1 MPRPSR
7 SIRTQAII
15 LSRRD
20 FGEADRLLTLLTP
33 SRGKLRAIAKGA
45 RKPNAKLSGHVE
57 LFARSD
63 WSAAPGAQPRHRDAS
78 RTDRAR
84 IWGLRDDLQRGA
96 YASYAAE
103 LLDRFTA
110 DDEEEAG
117 GLFALLDDTLM
128 RIANARDPRLATRFY
143 ELALLNLVGFKPE
156 LSECVIT
163 RLPLLPEAQFFSSD
177 EGGVVSRAG
186 KSLSQSRLL
195 PIELDTLKLL
205 RHFAAQ
211 CRKVC
216 RGGEPAS
223 ERRRARAR
231 RAAHVGLHRAFAG
244 APAGER
250 GIFAAPAG
258 WWLDPTPNPSPKMRE
273 GLFTPT
279 PAVCVYATQD
289 EGGAFLLS
297 SRIA

>member
-1 MPRPSR
+1 MPPKSR

-33 SRGKLRAIAKGA
+33 AHGKLRAIAKGA

-63 WSAAPGAQPRHRDAS
+63 CLLRQGRNLAILTQAELIEPYL
-78 RTDRAR
+78 
-84 IWGLRDDLQRGA
+84 GLRDDLQRGA

-110 DDEEEAG
+110 DDEEAAG
-117 GLFALLDDTLM
+117 GLFALLDDTLA
-128 RIANARDPRLATRFY
+128 RIANSHDPRLATRFY
-143 ELALLNLVGFKPE
+143 ELALLDLVGFKPE

-163 RLPLLPEAQFFSSD
+163 RQPLLPEAQFFSSD

-186 KSLSQSRLL
+186 LARSRSNTL

-205 RHFAAQ
+205 RHLQRNAVNYADVESL
-211 CRKVC
+211 RLSADEHG
-216 RGGEPAS
+216 RAERLMLAYIAHLLEGRLAS
-223 ERRRARAR
+223 A
-231 RAAHVGLHRAFAG
+231 
-244 APAGER
+244 
-250 GIFAAPAG
+250 
-258 WWLDPTPNPSPKMRE
+258 
-273 GLFTPT
+273 
-279 PAVCVYATQD
+279 
-289 EGGAFLLS
+289 AFLAGLRS
-297 SRIA
+297 EDGRK

>member
-33 SRGKLRAIAKGA
+33 ARGKLRAIAKGA
-45 RKPNAKLSGHVE
+45 RKPNARLSGHVE

-63 WSAAPGAQPRHRDAS
+63 CLLHQGRSLAIVTQAELIEPYL
-78 RTDRAR
+78 
-84 IWGLRDDLQRGA
+84 GLRDDLQRGA

-110 DDEEEAG
+110 DDEEAG

-128 RIANARDPRLATRFY
+128 RIANAHDPRLATRFY
-143 ELALLNLVGFKPE
+143 ELALLDLVGFKPE

-205 RHFAAQ
+205 RHLQRNAENYAEVASLRLSADEHGRAERLMLAYIAHLLERRLVSVAFLQ
-211 CRKVC
+211 RL
-216 RGGEPAS
+216 RGG
-223 ERRRARAR
+223 
-231 RAAHVGLHRAFAG
+231 G
-244 APAGER
+244 
-250 GIFAAPAG
+250 
-258 WWLDPTPNPSPKMRE
+258 
-273 GLFTPT
+273 
-279 PAVCVYATQD
+279 
-289 EGGAFLLS
+289 
-297 SRIA
+297 

>member
-1 MPRPSR
+1 MPSGAWSDSPADCPAMPPKSR

-33 SRGKLRAIAKGA
+33 AHGKLRAIAKGA

-63 WSAAPGAQPRHRDAS
+63 CLLRQGRNLAILTQAELIEPYL
-78 RTDRAR
+78 
-84 IWGLRDDLQRGA
+84 GLRDDLQRGA

-110 DDEEEAG
+110 DDEEAAG
-117 GLFALLDDTLM
+117 GLFALLDDTLA
-128 RIANARDPRLATRFY
+128 RIANSHDPRLATRFY
-143 ELALLNLVGFKPE
+143 ELALLDLVGFKPE

-163 RLPLLPEAQFFSSD
+163 RQPLLPEAQFFSSD

-186 KSLSQSRLL
+186 LARSRSYTL

-205 RHFAAQ
+205 RHLQRNAVNYADVESL
-211 CRKVC
+211 RLSADEHG
-216 RGGEPAS
+216 RAERLMLAYIAHLLEGRLAS
-223 ERRRARAR
+223 A
-231 RAAHVGLHRAFAG
+231 
-244 APAGER
+244 
-250 GIFAAPAG
+250 
-258 WWLDPTPNPSPKMRE
+258 
-273 GLFTPT
+273 
-279 PAVCVYATQD
+279 
-289 EGGAFLLS
+289 AFLAGLRS
-297 SRIA
+297 EDGRK

>member
-1 MPRPSR
+1 MPRQSR

-45 RKPNAKLSGHVE
+45 RKPSARLSGHVE

-63 WSAAPGAQPRHRDAS
+63 CLLHQGRNLAILTQAELLEPYL
-78 RTDRAR
+78 
-84 IWGLRDDLQRGA
+84 GLRDDLQRGA

-110 DDEEEAG
+110 DDDEDAS
-117 GLFALLDDTLM
+117 GLFALLDDTLA
-128 RIANARDPRLATRFY
+128 RIANFRDPRLATRFY
-143 ELALLNLVGFKPE
+143 ELALLDLVGFKPE

-163 RLPLLPEAQFFSSD
+163 RLPLSPEAQFFSSD

-186 KSLSQSRLL
+186 RSLSQARAL

-205 RHFAAQ
+205 RHLQRNSDNYAEVASLRLSTDEHRRAERLMLAYIAHLLERRLVSAAFLE
-211 CRKVC
+211 RL
-216 RGGEPAS
+216 RGG
-223 ERRRARAR
+223 
-231 RAAHVGLHRAFAG
+231 
-244 APAGER
+244 
-250 GIFAAPAG
+250 
-258 WWLDPTPNPSPKMRE
+258 
-273 GLFTPT
+273 
-279 PAVCVYATQD
+279 
-289 EGGAFLLS
+289 
-297 SRIA
+297 

>member
-33 SRGKLRAIAKGA
+33 AHGKLRAIAKGA
-45 RKPNAKLSGHVE
+45 RKPNARLSGHVE

-63 WSAAPGAQPRHRDAS
+63 CLLHQGRSLAIVTQAELIEPYL
-78 RTDRAR
+78 
-84 IWGLRDDLQRGA
+84 GLRDDLQRGA
-96 YASYAAE
+96 DASYAAE

-110 DDEEEAG
+110 DDEEESG

-143 ELALLNLVGFKPE
+143 ELALLDLVGFKPE

-186 KSLSQSRLL
+186 AAHSQSRLL

-205 RHFAAQ
+205 RHLQRNAEKYAE
-211 CRKVC
+211 V
-216 RGGEPAS
+216 AS
-223 ERRRARAR
+223 LRLSAEEHLRAERLMLAYIAHLLERRL
-231 RAAHVGLHRAFAG
+231 V
-244 APAGER
+244 
-250 GIFAAPAG
+250 
-258 WWLDPTPNPSPKMRE
+258 S
-273 GLFTPT
+273 
-279 PAVCVYATQD
+279 V
-289 EGGAFLLS
+289 AFLQRL
-297 SRIA
+297 RGVG

>member
-1 MPRPSR
+1 MPRQSR

-63 WSAAPGAQPRHRDAS
+63 CLLHQGRNLAILTQAELIEPYL
-78 RTDRAR
+78 
-84 IWGLRDDLQRGA
+84 GLRDDLQRGA
-96 YASYAAE
+96 YANYAAE

-110 DDEEEAG
+110 DDEEDAG
-117 GLFALLDDTLM
+117 GLFALLDDTLK

-143 ELALLNLVGFKPE
+143 ELALLDVVGFKPE

-163 RLPLLPEAQFFSSD
+163 RMPLLPEAQFFSSD

-186 KSLSQSRLL
+186 LSLSQSRLL
-195 PIELDTLKLL
+195 PIELDSLKLL
-205 RHFAAQ
+205 RHLQRNANTYAEVESLRLSADEHGRAERLMLAYIAHLLERRLVSAAFLE
-211 CRKVC
+211 RL
-216 RGGEPAS
+216 RGG
-223 ERRRARAR
+223 
-231 RAAHVGLHRAFAG
+231 
-244 APAGER
+244 
-250 GIFAAPAG
+250 
-258 WWLDPTPNPSPKMRE
+258 
-273 GLFTPT
+273 
-279 PAVCVYATQD
+279 
-289 EGGAFLLS
+289 
-297 SRIA
+297 